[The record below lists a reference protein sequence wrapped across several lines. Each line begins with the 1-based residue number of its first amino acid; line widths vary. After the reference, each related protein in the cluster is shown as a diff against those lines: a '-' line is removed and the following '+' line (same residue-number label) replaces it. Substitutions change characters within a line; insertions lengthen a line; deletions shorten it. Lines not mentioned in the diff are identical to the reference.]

1 MNHKEKC
8 RELKKVRKSMA
19 DQLGIDLQQRECTYQ
34 GECSGTCPKCRKE
47 EETLNRALLAK
58 GAVAA
63 MAVATAL
70 TVTGCGPETLVGDVP
85 NPSQE
90 DTPDIDVES
99 YEGGETY
106 EPGSEPN
113 TNLPDG
119 EDPDRPSNG
128 NEVELDGEVIEL
140 EGDVVCPD
148 TEVIEEGYIDPDALA
163 PTLSDVIHT

>member
-8 RELKKVRKSMA
+8 RKLKKLRKSMA

-34 GECSGTCPKCRKE
+34 GECSGTCPKCRNE
-47 EETLNRALLAK
+47 EETLNRALMAK

-70 TVTGCGPETLVGDVP
+70 TVTGCGPEVLTGDVV

-90 DTPDIDVES
+90 NTPGIDMES
-99 YEGGETY
+99 YEGAETY
-106 EPGSEPN
+106 KPGSES
-113 TNLPDG
+113 NLPDG
-119 EDPDRPSNG
+119 EDPDQPAG
-128 NEVELDGEVIEL
+128 ENEVELDGEVIEL

-148 TEVIEEGYIDPDALA
+148 AEVVEEGYMDPDALA